1 MADYSQV
8 DPIHNIARHQ
18 FPVLA
23 EPFLVDHN
31 YDFVKELGQGQS
43 TRRGGQAGGGNS
55 QNLCGLKVLTLDRM
69 CRRRVRSRLLG
80 EESHHGRERR
90 HQKGAGTI
98 VATAIPLSA
107 RVSVLCSSEA
117 DKSGAVR
124 SHRSPSSSRK
134 RS

>member
-43 TRRGGQAGGGNS
+43 MRRRGGAGRQA
-55 QNLCGLKVLTLDRM
+55 LRAGLSSD
-69 CRRRVRSRLLG
+69 
-80 EESHHGRERR
+80 
-90 HQKGAGTI
+90 
-98 VATAIPLSA
+98 VA
-107 RVSVLCSSEA
+107 
-117 DKSGAVR
+117 
-124 SHRSPSSSRK
+124 
-134 RS
+134 

>member
-43 TRRGGQAGGGNS
+43 TWRRGRPCAGFDTRG
-55 QNLCGLKVLTLDRM
+55 D
-69 CRRRVRSRLLG
+69 
-80 EESHHGRERR
+80 ER
-90 HQKGAGTI
+90 
-98 VATAIPLSA
+98 
-107 RVSVLCSSEA
+107 C
-117 DKSGAVR
+117 
-124 SHRSPSSSRK
+124 
-134 RS
+134 

>member
-43 TRRGGQAGGGNS
+43 PRRGGHLLRCLVERRGM
-55 QNLCGLKVLTLDRM
+55 KMLTQVRAS
-69 CRRRVRSRLLG
+69 RRRVRSRLLG

-90 HQKGAGTI
+90 HQKGAGTV